1 MRNKSNYPKFLLLWA
16 GDLISQ
22 IGGGLTSFGL
32 GVYVFNQTNS
42 ASLMA
47 LITLCGFLPTI
58 ALSVPAGVLA
68 DMYDRRKLMMIG
80 DGCSAIGIAYILI
93 CMFTGKAEVWQICLG
108 VFVSSLFSALLEP
121 SYRATITD
129 ILTKEEYTKANSLA
143 SLAGS
148 ARYLVSPVMAGIL
161 LASYDIK
168 LLLIIDICT
177 FFVTFTSTL
186 VVRRSIGTTTQKSKE
201 DFFANLKIGWHEVY
215 ARKGVFELIAVSSV
229 ITMFLGVIQVLSE
242 PLVLAF
248 SSSKILGIC
257 ETVCALG
264 MVVTALI
271 TGITGI
277 RKNHSKVLALSL
289 CLAGVFMIGYAAK
302 ENILCICIFG
312 FLFFMML
319 PLANSSLD
327 YLARINIPDEL
338 QGRVWGFIGFI
349 SQLGYIP
356 AYALSGV
363 LADRAGSNLNI
374 GVGRGAALII
384 AVAGTLLVITSL
396 ATLGSRRIRNLE
408 NAAELVINTGN
419 EKGETDSY
427 NQQD

>member
-1 MRNKSNYPKFLLLWA
+1 
-16 GDLISQ
+16 
-22 IGGGLTSFGL
+22 
-32 GVYVFNQTNS
+32 
-42 ASLMA
+42 
-47 LITLCGFLPTI
+47 
-58 ALSVPAGVLA
+58 
-68 DMYDRRKLMMIG
+68 MYDRRKLMMIG
-80 DGCSAIGIAYILI
+80 DGCS
-93 CMFTGKAEVWQICLG
+93 
-108 VFVSSLFSALLEP
+108 
-121 SYRATITD
+121 
-129 ILTKEEYTKANSLA
+129 
-143 SLAGS
+143 
-148 ARYLVSPVMAGIL
+148 
-161 LASYDIK
+161 
-168 LLLIIDICT
+168 
-177 FFVTFTSTL
+177 
-186 VVRRSIGTTTQKSKE
+186 
-201 DFFANLKIGWHEVY
+201 ANLKIGWHEVY

-242 PLVLAF
+242 
-248 SSSKILGIC
+248 
-257 ETVCALG
+257 
-264 MVVTALI
+264 
-271 TGITGI
+271 
-277 RKNHSKVLALSL
+277 
-289 CLAGVFMIGYAAK
+289 
-302 ENILCICIFG
+302 
-312 FLFFMML
+312 

-396 ATLGSRRIRNLE
+396 AALGSRRIRNLE

>member
-42 ASLMA
+42 AALMA

-93 CMFTGKAEVWQICLG
+93 CMLTGKAEVWQICLG

-148 ARYLVSPVMAGIL
+148 ARYLVSPVMAGVL

-271 TGITGI
+271 T
-277 RKNHSKVLALSL
+277 
-289 CLAGVFMIGYAAK
+289 
-302 ENILCICIFG
+302 
-312 FLFFMML
+312 
-319 PLANSSLD
+319 
-327 YLARINIPDEL
+327 
-338 QGRVWGFIGFI
+338 
-349 SQLGYIP
+349 
-356 AYALSGV
+356 
-363 LADRAGSNLNI
+363 
-374 GVGRGAALII
+374 
-384 AVAGTLLVITSL
+384 
-396 ATLGSRRIRNLE
+396 
-408 NAAELVINTGN
+408 
-419 EKGETDSY
+419 
-427 NQQD
+427 

>member
-1 MRNKSNYPKFLLLWA
+1 
-16 GDLISQ
+16 
-22 IGGGLTSFGL
+22 
-32 GVYVFNQTNS
+32 
-42 ASLMA
+42 
-47 LITLCGFLPTI
+47 
-58 ALSVPAGVLA
+58 
-68 DMYDRRKLMMIG
+68 MYDRRKLMMIG
-80 DGCSAIGIAYILI
+80 DGCS
-93 CMFTGKAEVWQICLG
+93 
-108 VFVSSLFSALLEP
+108 
-121 SYRATITD
+121 
-129 ILTKEEYTKANSLA
+129 
-143 SLAGS
+143 
-148 ARYLVSPVMAGIL
+148 
-161 LASYDIK
+161 
-168 LLLIIDICT
+168 
-177 FFVTFTSTL
+177 
-186 VVRRSIGTTTQKSKE
+186 
-201 DFFANLKIGWHEVY
+201 ANLKIGWHEVY

-277 RKNHSKVLALSL
+277 RKNHSKVLAISL

-396 ATLGSRRIRNLE
+396 AALGSRRIRNLE

>member
-1 MRNKSNYPKFLLLWA
+1 MRKRSNYPKFLLFWA

-42 ASLMA
+42 AALMA

-93 CMFTGKAEVWQICLG
+93 CMLMGNATVWQICLG
-108 VFVSSLFSALLEP
+108 VFVSSVFSALLEP

-129 ILTKEEYTKANSLA
+129 ILTKEEYTKANGLT

-148 ARYLVSPVMAGIL
+148 ARYLVSPLLAGIL
-161 LASYDIK
+161 LTSYDIK

-177 FFVTFTSTL
+177 FFVTFSSTL
-186 VVRRSIGTTTQKSKE
+186 VVRRSIGSVTQSGKE
-201 DFFANLKIGWHEVY
+201 DFFANLRVGWHEVY
-215 ARKGVFELIAVSSV
+215 SRKGVFKLIIVSSV

-242 PLVLAF
+242 PLILAF
-248 SSSKILGIC
+248 EDSKTLGIC

-271 TGITGI
+271 TGVTGI
-277 RKNHSKVLALSL
+277 KKNHSKILALSL
-289 CLAGVFMIGYAAK
+289 CFDGVFMVGYAAK
-302 ENILCICIFG
+302 ENIICICIFG

-327 YLARINIPDEL
+327 YLARTNIPDEL

-363 LADRAGSNLNI
+363 LADRAGSGLGI
-374 GVGRGAALII
+374 GVGRGAAVVI
-384 AVAGTLLVITSL
+384 AIAGALLVITSL
-396 ATLGSRRIRNLE
+396 AILCSRKIRNLE
-408 NAAELVINTGN
+408 NGAELSINA
-419 EKGETDSY
+419 
-427 NQQD
+427 